1 MIWPILSYSTYTVLK
16 RRPASA
22 SLLCLLFLPMLFV
35 LGHVQ
40 SAQAAPPT
48 LDAYKQLVAEAYAAA
63 QRSDRIG
70 LDERAER
77 LLQTTSVALPD
88 GRPVPVDNGWLRTAL
103 AQEPP
108 AYPEI
113 VARLGAVLDALGQP
127 RAQVGSDALQKLAQ
141 VYEVPPFKSRT
152 LPSAWTRFWRAV
164 GNAIESLL
172 RRLFASLPTPT
183 INPNPAR
190 PLRNLSPLGWTL
202 LAVGILLVLGIVVY
216 AFRGVRRSMVAEAQA
231 RAEAAAEET
240 LTTTEALDRAQAD
253 ARAGNYRG
261 AARHLYLSSLLW
273 LADRG
278 LLRYDRSRTNRE
290 YLRELEDTPI
300 HDDLVPVVATFE
312 RVWYGYGSLDAEGFK
327 AYERQVAALQ
337 AHEAPR
343 Q

>member
-1 MIWPILSYSTYTVLK
+1 MIWPILSYSTYTGLK

-127 RAQVGSDALQKLAQ
+127 RAQVGPDALQKLAQ

-312 RVWYGYGSLDAEGFK
+312 RVWYGYGSLDADGFK
-327 AYERQVAALQ
+327 DYERQVAALQ
-337 AHEAPR
+337 GHEVVR